1 MKKNKSLLII
11 LIIIIIIFIYIL
23 YKPTNYQKK
32 YLVDDYNVTE
42 KYDGRYHI
50 QISKNNLSFNYA
62 FDKKYSPFRN
72 IVKKINTYVE
82 GNYYCIDISIAN
94 VKLLPLCYQGQKMI
108 DFRLIDTQQFKQF
121 IEVNHNIRKTYINA
135 VIDKY
140 NILTSDTSSYAI
152 WNYKGIDFISR
163 EKLEK
168 IPLFEK
174 DIYDNSLVYKTD
186 NYLFIPNYNLSHNF
200 NEIIIIDM
208 RNGVSKKIDLLYDI
222 SYESYINGHLEDK
235 VYLVDKK
242 EKVQYEIDLIKKEIN
257 IISTD
262 DGLGKNYSDKW
273 EEITINRLVNNEIIF
288 SKKTRYEYLIKDN
301 HLYIKDNL
309 TDNLIQISYLDN
321 PKIIQK
327 GNDYIYYVHEDI
339 LYKYSLNDGEVEIM
353 KNYEWKFN
361 SDNKIFI
368 RQQQSVNY
376 NY

>member
-32 YLVDDYNVTE
+32 YLVDDYNVSE
-42 KYDGRYHI
+42 KYDGIYHI
-50 QISKNNLSFNYA
+50 QINKNNLSFNYA

-82 GNYYCIDISIAN
+82 DNYYCIDISVAK
-94 VKLLPLCYQGQKMI
+94 VRLLPLCYQGQKTI
-108 DFRLIDTQQFKQF
+108 DFRLIDTQKFKQF
-121 IEVNHNIRKTYINA
+121 VAGKYNISKTYINTT
-135 VIDKY
+135 IDKY
-140 NILTSDTSSYAI
+140 NILTSDTSNYAI

-208 RNGVSKKIDLLYDI
+208 RNGESKKIGILYEI
-222 SYESYINGHLEDK
+222 SYESYINGHFGDK
-235 VYLVDKK
+235 LYLVDKK

-262 DGLGKNYSDKW
+262 DGLGKNYNDKW
-273 EEITINRLVNNEIIF
+273 EDITINRLVNNEIIF
-288 SKKTRYEYLIKDN
+288 SEKTRYEYLIKDN
-301 HLYIKDNL
+301 HLFIKDNL
-309 TDNLIQISYLDN
+309 TDNLIQISYLDS

-327 GNDYIYYVHEDI
+327 GNDYIYYVHEDV
-339 LYKYSLNDGEVEIM
+339 LYKYSLNYGEVEIM

-361 SDNKIFI
+361 SDNKIF
-368 RQQQSVNY
+368 VK
-376 NY
+376 